1 MNRRHFFRT
10 TAGTAAIA
18 FQDQVVVKRAWAARS
33 SDSRKPEEV
42 AADEDF
48 WNQIRNEFTVD
59 RNVVNLNNGHVS
71 PAPRVVQEAMRRY
84 LEYMNMGPF
93 HTMIQVQ
100 DREIGTAR
108 RRIAEVA
115 GCDPEEIAITRNSSE
130 SLEIAQLGIDLKR
143 GDEVLTTTQDYPR
156 MLTTFHQR
164 EQREGIVLKT
174 ITFPVPPPSM
184 DDLYN
189 RFEQAVTPKT
199 KLILCCHITNRTG
212 QIFPVR
218 RICDMAHARGIPVI
232 VDGAHAFNHFPFKL
246 SDLNCDYYGVSLHK
260 WTFAPVGTGFLYVRK
275 SRIKD
280 TWALMPSSPRQAD
293 DIRKFEETG
302 TYPAA
307 NRLAICDALN
317 FNQDIGI
324 EHKAA
329 RLRYLKDRW
338 ASRLAAIPKVKILHS
353 LDPEQACGI
362 GMFSV
367 GDGAACRKLTQDLQ
381 AKYNILTAAMPH
393 EPEYSGIRVT
403 PSVYST
409 IGDID
414 FFASAVEKELKG

>member
-1 MNRRHFFRT
+1 MNRRNFVQIA
-10 TAGTAAIA
+10 AGAAGLA
-18 FQDQVVVKRAWAARS
+18 FEVERAWAART
-33 SDSRKPEEV
+33 SDNRKPEEV

-48 WNQIRNEFTVD
+48 WNQIRDEFTVD
-59 RNVVNLNNGHVS
+59 RNVVNFNNGHVS

-100 DREIGTAR
+100 NREIETAR

-115 GCDPEEIAITRNSSE
+115 GCDSEEIAITRNSSE
-130 SLEIAQLGIDLKR
+130 SNEIAQLGVNLQR

-156 MLTTFHQR
+156 MLTTFRQM
-164 EQREGIVLKT
+164 EQRNGIVLRT
-174 ITFPVPPPSM
+174 VTFPVPSPGM
-184 DDLYN
+184 DLLYKK
-189 RFEQAVTPKT
+189 FEEAVTPKT

-218 RICDMAHARGIPVI
+218 RICDMAHARGIPVL

-260 WTFAPVGTGFLYVRK
+260 WTFAPVGTGFLYVRR
-275 SRIKD
+275 SRIKE
-280 TWALMPSSPRQAD
+280 TWAMMASGPRQED
-293 DIRKFEETG
+293 NIRKFEEIG

-307 NRLAICDALN
+307 NRLGIVDALN
-317 FNQDIGI
+317 FNEDIGI
-324 EHKAA
+324 ARKAA
-329 RLRYLKDRW
+329 RLRYLRDRW
-338 ASRLAAIPKVKILHS
+338 SRRLAEIPKVKILHS
-353 LDPEQACGI
+353 PDPEQSCGI

-367 GDGAACRKLTQDLQ
+367 GDGAACQKLTQALQ
-381 AKYNILTAAMPH
+381 AKYNILTAAMPL

-409 IGDID
+409 ISDVD
-414 FFASAVEKELKG
+414 YFAASVEKEMKG